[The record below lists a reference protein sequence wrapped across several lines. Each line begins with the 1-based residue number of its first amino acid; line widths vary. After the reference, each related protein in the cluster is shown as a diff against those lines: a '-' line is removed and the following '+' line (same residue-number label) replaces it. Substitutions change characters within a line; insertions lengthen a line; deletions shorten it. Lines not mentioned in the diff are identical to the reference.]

1 MSGMKTNTPP
11 VEAIIL
17 SAGQGRRLLPLTK
30 NAPKCLLPIS
40 GKPIIEWEIDALVA
54 RGIVNITVVTG
65 FESNAVEAVLQQRY
79 ANRAHINIIFN
90 PFFEVADNL
99 VSCWVARS
107 AMNHDFLLLNG
118 DIIFDPEVL
127 TKVLNSEPAPIT
139 LCVNR
144 KSVYDADDMKV
155 QLDRKGCVRHVS
167 KTLPVSQIDAESIG
181 LVFFRQEGPQLFC
194 NAIENALR
202 HRDKL
207 KSWYFTI
214 IDSLAGTQ
222 MIKAC
227 SVSEHRWCEVDVAAD
242 LAIAEELF
250 GRMTPTQ
257 RCSNIPVT

>member
-1 MSGMKTNTPP
+1 M
-11 VEAIIL
+11 
-17 SAGQGRRLLPLTK
+17 
-30 NAPKCLLPIS
+30 
-40 GKPIIEWEIDALVA
+40 
-54 RGIVNITVVTG
+54 
-65 FESNAVEAVLQQRY
+65 
-79 ANRAHINIIFN
+79 
-90 PFFEVADNL
+90 
-99 VSCWVARS
+99 
-107 AMNHDFLLLNG
+107 
-118 DIIFDPEVL
+118 L

-181 LVFFRQEGPQLFC
+181 LVFFRGRRTPDFLTQSRMHFG
-194 NAIENALR
+194 IGISLR
-202 HRDKL
+202 
-207 KSWYFTI
+207 SWYFTI
-214 IDSLAGTQ
+214 IDALAGTR